1 MGDQDTGLKKTIGF
15 FPAFATVTGTVIGT
29 GVFFKASAV
38 TNYTGSVSLTMLVW
52 LIGGIITICAGL
64 TGAELAAAYP
74 ETGGLTRY
82 IEHSY
87 GGFWGFMAGW
97 AQAIIYFPANVA
109 AISIAFGTQF
119 AHLFTLSNAW
129 IVPVAVLS
137 ALSVTSLN
145 WISAKVGGRVT
156 SISLVAKLIPLALIV
171 LFGFLHKGPVDF
183 SLFPVVAG
191 PHRNFIAAIGN
202 GLLATM
208 FAYDGWIHVGN
219 ISGEMKNPRKDL
231 PRAISL
237 GIAVIMIVYLLVN
250 AVFMFV
256 LPLGQIS
263 GNLNAA
269 SDASTAI
276 FGDMGSKLVTIGIL
290 ISVYGGLNGYTMTS
304 MRVPYVMGK
313 EHKLPFGDTFAKLNK
328 AGIPWAAG
336 AIQLAIACLMMLS
349 GQFDAI
355 TNMLIFVIWIFY
367 VMAFVAV
374 IKLRHTKPDL
384 YRPYK
389 VPLYPIIPIVAII
402 GGTFILVCT
411 LFTEFLTTMI
421 GIVVTAVGIPFYFYL
436 KKKWNFDEV
445 ENDSSD
451 KNDVKKNKSDLKEVT
466 E

>member
-1 MGDQDTGLKKTIGF
+1 MKDQDVGLKKTIGF

-38 TNYTGSVSLTMLVW
+38 TNYTGSVSLTMVVW
-52 LIGGIITICAGL
+52 LLGGLITICAGL

-119 AHLFTLSNAW
+119 AHLFTLSNKW
-129 IVPVAVLS
+129 IVPVAIIS

-171 LFGFLHKGPVDF
+171 LFGFLHKGTVDF

-191 PHRNFIAAIGN
+191 PHRSLITGLGN
-202 GLLATM
+202 GLLAAM

-219 ISGEMKNPRKDL
+219 IAGEMKNPRKDL
-231 PRAISL
+231 PKAIFS

-250 AVFMFV
+250 AVFMYV
-256 LPLGQIS
+256 LPINQIA

-269 SDASTAI
+269 SDASTVI
-276 FGDMGSKLVTIGIL
+276 FGNMGSKLVTIGIL

-313 EHKLPFGDTFAKLNK
+313 EHKLPFGDVFAKLNK
-328 AGIPWAAG
+328 AGIPWASG
-336 AIQLAIACLMMLS
+336 AIQLVIACLMMLS
-349 GQFDAI
+349 GEFDAI
-355 TNMLIFVIWIFY
+355 TNMLIFVIWVFY
-367 VMAFVAV
+367 IMAFFAV
-374 IKLRHTKPDL
+374 IKLRRTKPDL
-384 YRPYK
+384 YRPYT
-389 VPLYPIIPIVAII
+389 VPLYPVIPIIAIL
-402 GGTFILVCT
+402 GGLFILIVT
-411 LFTEFLTTMI
+411 LFTEPVTTAI
-421 GIVVTAVGIPFYFYL
+421 GVVVTAIGIPFYFYL
-436 KKKWNFDEV
+436 KKKWKFDEI
-445 ENDSSD
+445 
-451 KNDVKKNKSDLKEVT
+451 K
-466 E
+466 

>member
-1 MGDQDTGLKKTIGF
+1 MGDQDVKLKKTIGF
-15 FPAFATVTGTVIGT
+15 FPAFATVTGSVIGT

-38 TNYTGSVSLTMLVW
+38 TNYTGSTSLTMLVW
-52 LIGGIITICAGL
+52 VLGGFITICAGL

-74 ETGGLTRY
+74 ETGGLTKY

-119 AHLFTLSNAW
+119 THLFTLSNSW
-129 IVPVAVLS
+129 IVPVAILS

-171 LFGFLHKGPVDF
+171 LFGFMHKGPVEL

-191 PHRNFIAAIGN
+191 PHRNLITAMGN

-231 PRAISL
+231 PKAISL
-237 GIAVIMIVYLLVN
+237 GIAVIMLVYVLVN
-250 AVFMFV
+250 AVFMYV
-256 LPLGQIS
+256 LPINQIA

-269 SDASTAI
+269 SDASTMI
-276 FGDMGSKLVTIGIL
+276 FGNMGSKLVTIGIL

-304 MRVPYVMGK
+304 MRIPYIMGK

-336 AIQLAIACLMMLS
+336 AIQLVIACLMMLT
-349 GQFDAI
+349 GEFDAI
-355 TNMLIFVIWIFY
+355 TNMLIFVIWVFY
-367 VMAFVAV
+367 VMAFIAV
-374 IKLRHTKPDL
+374 IKLRHTQPEL
-384 YRPYK
+384 ERPYK
-389 VPLYPIIPIVAII
+389 VPLYPIIPIIAIL
-402 GGTFILVCT
+402 GGVFILVCT
-411 LFTEFLTTMI
+411 LLTEFVTTII
-421 GIVVTAVGIPFYFYL
+421 GISVTAIGVPIYFYL
-436 KKKWNFDEV
+436 KNKWNFDGQKVDKKSKSMTKLEV
-445 ENDSSD
+445 EP
-451 KNDVKKNKSDLKEVT
+451 E
-466 E
+466 

>member
-1 MGDQDTGLKKTIGF
+1 MGDQDAKLKKTIGF
-15 FPAFATVTGTVIGT
+15 FPAFATVTGSVIGT

-38 TNYTGSVSLTMLVW
+38 TDYTGSTSLTMLVW
-52 LIGGIITICAGL
+52 LLGGFITICAGL

-74 ETGGLTRY
+74 ETGGLTKY

-119 AHLFTLSNAW
+119 THLFTLSNSW
-129 IVPVAVLS
+129 IVPVAILS

-171 LFGFLHKGPVDF
+171 MFGFMHKGPVEL

-191 PHRNFIAAIGN
+191 PHRNLITAMGN

-231 PRAISL
+231 PKAISL
-237 GIAVIMIVYLLVN
+237 GIAVIMLVYVLVN
-250 AVFMFV
+250 AVFMYV
-256 LPLGQIS
+256 LPINQIA

-269 SDASTAI
+269 SDASTMI

-304 MRVPYVMGK
+304 MRVPYIMGK

-336 AIQLAIACLMMLS
+336 AIQLVIACLMMLT
-349 GQFDAI
+349 GEFDAI
-355 TNMLIFVIWIFY
+355 TNMLIFVIWVFY

-374 IKLRHTKPDL
+374 IKLRHTQPEL
-384 YRPYK
+384 ERPYK
-389 VPLYPIIPIVAII
+389 VPLYPIIPIIAIL
-402 GGTFILVCT
+402 GGAFILVCT
-411 LFTEFLTTMI
+411 LLTEFLTTII
-421 GIVVTAVGIPFYFYL
+421 GICVTAIGVPIYFYL
-436 KKKWNFDEV
+436 KKKWNFDAQ
-445 ENDSSD
+445 
-451 KNDVKKNKSDLKEVT
+451 KNDDGSKKLTDLKVDPE
-466 E
+466 